1 MEPDQKAEASTQ
13 ASSSDADKQLA
24 QPVPETKPD
33 QTPQPSVDRSELI
46 ARARTFLSTP
56 HIRSQD
62 DTSKHAFLVEKGLT
76 QDEIYSLLR
85 EIPPPVPPRTYPQP
99 PPSNLPNMLVGIAH
113 MLTWLAGSSAFVLF
127 IYYRFLL
134 PRISQTYHARR
145 ALRAHQS
152 GLLLRLNESLATFKE
167 KQAECF
173 VNLPTPI
180 IYKEEPEC
188 ADCHSL
194 DDILAC
200 RRKADIDD
208 EDASDTSNVSILRS
222 AIEELTH
229 SKESTEGISTGDLFD
244 HLEAKLPWLK
254 GERGAA
260 CQNDLWQTLNKSPL
274 FTSTSPQSSSSS
286 SIPEHPSHLLW
297 SYVPPPISLPPPM
310 IVALDTLQAALPR
323 KAAAPP
329 LSRTE
334 TVPLRPAQRTLQ
346 TLADFTGY
354 IATQTYAFGTHMRGI
369 SSSLTT
375 NNTDVD
381 EIRREIRALKGL
393 VLNRRSFLPGI
404 GIPRT
409 SSEPSKL
416 ALAGV

>member
-1 MEPDQKAEASTQ
+1 MEPDQKAEVSTQ
-13 ASSSDADKQLA
+13 ASSSDSDKQLV
-24 QPVPETKPD
+24 QPVPEIKPD
-33 QTPQPSVDRSELI
+33 QTPQPFINRSELI

-76 QDEIYSLLR
+76 QDEIHSLLR

-99 PPSNLPNMLVGIAH
+99 PPSNLPNMLIGIVRI
-113 MLTWLAGSSAFVLF
+113 LTWLTSTSAFVLF
-127 IYYRFLL
+127 IYYRFLF
-134 PRISQTYHARR
+134 PRISQTYHARHV
-145 ALRAHQS
+145 LRAHQS
-152 GLLLRLNESLATFKE
+152 GLMLRLNKSLATFKE

-173 VNLPTPI
+173 ANLPKPML
-180 IYKEEPEC
+180 YKEESAY

-200 RRKADIDD
+200 RHKADIDD
-208 EDASDTSNVSILRS
+208 EVAGDTPNVSILRS
-222 AIEELTH
+222 AIEELTR
-229 SKESTEGISTGDLFD
+229 SKESAEGISTGDLFN

-254 GERGAA
+254 GERGAE
-260 CQNDLWQTLNKSPL
+260 CQNDLWQTLNESFL

-286 SIPEHPSHLLW
+286 SIPEHPSRLLW
-297 SYVPPPISLPPPM
+297 TYVPPPISPPPPM
-310 IVALDTLQAALPR
+310 IVALDTLQAVLPHNAPALP
-323 KAAAPP
+323 
-329 LSRTE
+329 LSKTE

-346 TLADFTGY
+346 ALADFTGY
-354 IATQTYAFGTHMRGI
+354 IATQTYSYGVHMRGI
-369 SSSLTT
+369 GGSLTT

-393 VLNRRSFLPGI
+393 VLNRRSFLPSV

-416 ALAGV
+416 AGV